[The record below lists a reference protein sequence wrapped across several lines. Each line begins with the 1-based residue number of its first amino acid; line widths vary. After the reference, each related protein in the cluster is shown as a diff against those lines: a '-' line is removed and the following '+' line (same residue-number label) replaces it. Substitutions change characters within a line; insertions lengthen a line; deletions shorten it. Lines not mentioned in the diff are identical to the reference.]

1 MAKAETV
8 DRRIMIRRRGQRRAA
23 KEREQEDRF
32 SHIHGFP
39 MTLELPALLS
49 MPKPKGGMRGEA
61 GPRKACP
68 SAPDRLYPENSM
80 KQVTA
85 SPRSPWYGKLAVQV
99 VAGMALGIVTG
110 LLFPRFGGTLKPLGD
125 TFIAL
130 VRMMI
135 APIIF
140 CTLVHGMASMGDL
153 RKLGRLGLKT
163 AFYFETVSNIALLL
177 GLVSVNLLRP
187 GVGFHGHAEPLST
200 VTAAPLH
207 AASLLGMLREAIPDT
222 LVGAFISPNL
232 LQILVVS
239 LIAALV
245 IPRLP
250 DGGRPILR
258 AIGSVSRLLFAM
270 LGLIVR
276 FAPFGVFGAIAFMTA
291 SHGSGALLGLLGLIL
306 CFYGTALLFVV
317 LVLGGIMRLCGLR
330 LTALLS
336 HLREE
341 LLLVLGTSS
350 SETAM
355 PGVMEKLERLG
366 CRESTVG
373 LVIPAGVQLQ
383 PRRHQSLHD
392 HGRRLPAQAT
402 GTPLDLPQ
410 QFGLLL
416 VAMITS
422 QGATGVAGS
431 GFIVLAA
438 TVEAFPAIPIA
449 SLGLLMGIDHF
460 MSIGRAL
467 TNFIGN
473 AVATVAISR
482 WEGEVDP
489 ETLEES

>member
-1 MAKAETV
+1 
-8 DRRIMIRRRGQRRAA
+8 
-23 KEREQEDRF
+23 
-32 SHIHGFP
+32 
-39 MTLELPALLS
+39 
-49 MPKPKGGMRGEA
+49 
-61 GPRKACP
+61 
-68 SAPDRLYPENSM
+68 
-80 KQVTA
+80 
-85 SPRSPWYGKLAVQV
+85 
-99 VAGMALGIVTG
+99 MALGIATG
-110 LLFPRFGGTLKPLGD
+110 IFFPRFGGNLKPLGD

-153 RKLGRLGLKT
+153 RKLGRLGFKT
-163 AFYFETVSNIALLL
+163 AFYFESVSNVALLL
-177 GLVSVNLLRP
+177 GLMAVNFFKP
-187 GVGFHGHAEPLST
+187 GVGLHGHAEPIASPASP
-200 VTAAPLH
+200 AAPFH
-207 AASLLGMLREAIPDT
+207 PASLLGMLREAIPDT

-239 LIAALV
+239 LIAALA

-250 DGGRPILR
+250 DGGRPILT
-258 AIGSVSRLLFAM
+258 AIGRISGLLFSM

-276 FAPFGVFGAIAFMTA
+276 FAPFGVFGAMAYMAA
-291 SHGSGALLGLLGLIL
+291 SHGTEALLGLLRLIL
-306 CFYGTALLFVV
+306 CFYGTAILFVG
-317 LVLGGIMRLCGLR
+317 LVLGGILRLCG
-330 LTALLS
+330 AGIWAFLS

-373 LVIPAGVQLQ
+373 LVIPAGYSFNLDGTNIYMTMAVVFL
-383 PRRHQSLHD
+383 
-392 HGRRLPAQAT
+392 AQAT
-402 GTPLDLPQ
+402 GTPMDLYQ
-410 QFGLLL
+410 QLGLLL
-416 VAMITS
+416 VAIITS

-438 TVEAFPAIPIA
+438 TLEAFPAIPIA
-449 SLGLLMGIDHF
+449 SLGLLIGIDHF
-460 MSIGRAL
+460 MSIGRAV

-482 WEGEVDP
+482 WEGEIRA
-489 ETLEES
+489 EELRERLSGEAG